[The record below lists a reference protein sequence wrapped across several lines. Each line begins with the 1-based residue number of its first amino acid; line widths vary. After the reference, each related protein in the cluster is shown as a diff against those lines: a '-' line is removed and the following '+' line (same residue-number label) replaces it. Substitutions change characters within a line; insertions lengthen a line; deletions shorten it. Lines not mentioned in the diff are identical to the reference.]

1 MIYYS
6 GDFAKSNEVP
16 DLAKAVF
23 PYKYFQNIESMKA
36 SEEFPTYDD
45 FRTSLLK
52 PEPEHVNEF
61 LKIVQ
66 TMIAN
71 AKITTIR

>member
-1 MIYYS
+1 M
-6 GDFAKSNEVP
+6 P

-36 SEEFPTYDD
+36 AKEFPTYED

-52 PEPEHVNEF
+52 PEPEHVNEL
-61 LKIVQ
+61 LKIVK
-66 TMIAN
+66 TKISN
-71 AKITTIR
+71 AEITTLRLNNYFNI